1 MKLSKRVKTIVL
13 LLFIAVIITNRCD
26 CDDEDDL
33 EVPSEIDV
41 VGTWILKSADF
52 EEEVDLDGS
61 GPMLAMTDIKDYL
74 LGLLNVY
81 ATCSS
86 LDEIPI
92 EFSDKVASEATSADP
107 TNKYQVN
114 AVCPEGQGITSQIA
128 TYYMDPY
135 SSDAFYLKVEEANDP
150 GNLINLGGP
159 LYFIVEEQSNSGGVR
174 SFRGRSTLLP
184 SNSSHYERFNFVF
197 EEYVED

>member
-1 MKLSKRVKTIVL
+1 MKLSKRFKTIIL
-13 LLFIAVIITNRCD
+13 LLFVVVIITNRCD

-41 VGTWILKSADF
+41 VGTWILISADF
-52 EEEVDLDGS
+52 QEEVDLDGS

-81 ATCSS
+81 ANCSS

-92 EFSDKVASEATSADP
+92 QFTDNIASEATSADP

-128 TYYMDPY
+128 TYYIDPY
-135 SSDAFYLKVEEANDP
+135 RSHAFYLKVEEANDP

-159 LYFIVEEQSNSGGVR
+159 LHFIVEEQSNSGGVR
-174 SFRGRSTLLP
+174 SFHGHSALLP